1 MSSSFLTSP
10 EQKAVVKEVL
20 LLKEAGHTGE
30 VTIFSA
36 IGCGDDGEIYT
47 GLIDEESFLY
57 EILSECL
64 EDGWEV
70 HGAGSTGE
78 FKVDFDNEVI
88 STSFYYWAGADNCC
102 YARQANIHEYDFDGQ
117 LISTRDV
124 SGECQLLDHISNR
137 LNQSNILDEA
147 QDFISKLSWEV
158 RYHPENF
165 SIETIYTVANKIYEH
180 FIALIEH
187 VMSCFSE
194 FDYVEIENEEDSE
207 VFYYELIP
215 GLLTDYLETF
225 DSLVNLLSD
234 LLLILI
240 NNNQSTDLENDDSL
254 LSLLNKI
261 ESFKDSP
268 IWDSEWEI
276 VTEIILD
283 DCGWFTMT
291 DENFKNWKK
300 NIIS

>member
-1 MSSSFLTSP
+1 MSFSFLTSP
-10 EQKAVVKEVL
+10 EQDAVIEEVL
-20 LLKEAGHTGE
+20 ALKDAGHTGE
-30 VTIFSA
+30 VTIFFA
-36 IGCGDDGEIYT
+36 LGCGDDGEIYT
-47 GLIDEESFLY
+47 ELIDEESFLY

-70 HGAGSTGE
+70 HGAGSKGE

-102 YARQANIHEYDFDGQ
+102 YAKEANIHEYDFDGQ

-124 SGECQLLDHISNR
+124 SGECQLLDDISNK
-137 LNQSNILDEA
+137 LNQSNILNEA
-147 QDFISKLSWEV
+147 QDFISGLDWDK
-158 RYHPENF
+158 NF
-165 SIETIYTVANKIYEH
+165 SIETIYTLANKVYEH
-180 FIALIEH
+180 FIALTEH

-194 FDYVEIENEEDSE
+194 FDYVEIEDEDDSE

-215 GLLTDYLETF
+215 ELLIDYLRTF
-225 DSLVNLLSD
+225 DSLVYLLSD
-234 LLLILI
+234 LLLTLV
-240 NNNQSTDLENDDSL
+240 NKNQSTDLKNDDSL

-261 ESFKDSP
+261 ESFKDSS

-276 VTEIILD
+276 IAEIIFD
-283 DCGWFTMT
+283 NCDWSTII
-291 DENFKNWKK
+291 DENLKNWKK